1 MHADLDADFEALVA
15 RIDATDCASRFAALG
30 SVCRKTLARNGSV
43 LRLLYAKI
51 GLREVGR
58 REEKV
63 GKQGTGVRERNRGQ
77 EKR

>member
-1 MHADLDADFEALVA
+1 MK
-15 RIDATDCASRFAALG
+15 ILG
-30 SVCRKTLARNGSV
+30 RNGSV

-63 GKQGTGVRERNRGQ
+63 GKQGTGVSERNEG
-77 EKR
+77 KRKGRLY